1 MRLPVNEV
9 ISRIKEATTLS
20 EEEIEEKI
28 KKKTEQL
35 SGLISKEGAAQIIAN
50 ELGVKLFQLEGPVKI
65 DRVVGGM
72 KSVETVGK
80 ITRKFDVSNFT
91 TKDGREGKVGSIT
104 IGDDT
109 GRIRVTFWNDMA
121 DKLANFNEGDI
132 LKVSDAYARVN
143 NNKVELHM
151 SDRSKFTL
159 NPEGVVMDEVKEF
172 ISNRKKIEQLT
183 ENEENVELLGTIVQV
198 FEPRFFEICPECNRR
213 ARQRDDKFEC
223 TEHGFVIPKFSFVM
237 NAHIDDGTGNM
248 RAVFFK
254 NQAKVLLGMEEAD
267 ILKFKEDPAAFENMK
282 QDMLGNFVKMVGR
295 VTKNTMFDRL
305 EFISQMVFP
314 NPDPKE
320 ELEKTA

>member
-9 ISRIKEATTLS
+9 INRIKEATTLS

-65 DRVVGGM
+65 NKIVSGV

-80 ITRKFDVSNFT
+80 ITRKFDINNFT
-91 TKDGREGKVGSIT
+91 TKDGREGKVGSLT
-104 IGDDT
+104 LGDDT

-121 DKLANFNEGDI
+121 DKLNAFKEGDI
-132 LKVSDAYARVN
+132 LKIVDAYARVN
-143 NNKVELHM
+143 NNRVELHM
-151 SDRSKFTL
+151 SDRSKFFL
-159 NPEGVVMDEVKEF
+159 NPENVTIEKVKEF
-172 ISNRKKIEQLT
+172 TSNKKKIDQLN
-183 ENEENVELLGTIVQV
+183 ENEENIEILGTIVQV

-223 TEHGFVIPKFSFVM
+223 TEHGIVIPKFSFVM
-237 NAHIDDGTGNM
+237 NAHIDDGTGNI

-254 NQAKVLLGMEEAD
+254 NQAKVLLGKDDDEMLLYKENPASFEAV
-267 ILKFKEDPAAFENMK
+267 K
-282 QDMLGNFVKMVGR
+282 QELLGNFVKIIGR

-305 EFISQMVFP
+305 EIVSQLVFP

-320 ELEKTA
+320 ELEKE

>member
-9 ISRIKEATTLS
+9 INRIKEATTLS

-65 DRVVGGM
+65 NKIVSGM

-80 ITRKFDVSNFT
+80 ITRKFDINNFT
-91 TKDGREGKVGSIT
+91 TKDGREGKVGSLT
-104 IGDDT
+104 LGDDT

-121 DKLANFNEGDI
+121 DKLNAFKEGDI
-132 LKVSDAYARVN
+132 LKIVDAYARVN
-143 NNKVELHM
+143 NNRVELHM
-151 SDRSKFTL
+151 SDRSKFFL
-159 NPEGVVMDEVKEF
+159 NPENVTIEKVKEF
-172 ISNRKKIEQLT
+172 TSNKKKIDQLN
-183 ENEENVELLGTIVQV
+183 ENEENIEILGTIVQV

-223 TEHGFVIPKFSFVM
+223 TEHGIVIPKFSFVM
-237 NAHIDDGTGNM
+237 NAHIDDGTGNI

-254 NQAKVLLGMEEAD
+254 NQAKVLLGKDDDEMLLYKENPASFEAV
-267 ILKFKEDPAAFENMK
+267 K
-282 QDMLGNFVKMVGR
+282 QELLGNFVKIIGR

-305 EFISQMVFP
+305 EIVSQLVFP

-320 ELEKTA
+320 ELEKE